1 MSDLVELYDILSQ
14 IDQKMYKEFPEL
26 QNVLEK
32 VEERLEEE
40 GEDCGYVPE
49 GFYGIDEF

>member
-14 IDQKMYKEFPEL
+14 ISKDMYEEFPEL
-26 QNVLEK
+26 QQLIEK
-32 VEERLEEE
+32 VEERIEEE